1 MSLNVTTIYTRSQC
15 FVHFELMLL
24 IKDIKAFH
32 VLEQTYL
39 TFKLKSII
47 LQHKNCSME
56 IGKIGFCETH
66 ISYKIL

>member
-32 VLEQTYL
+32 ALEQIYL
-39 TFKLKSII
+39 TFKLKTII
-47 LQHKNCSME
+47 LQHKSYFTE
-56 IGKIGFCETH
+56 FGKTKFG
-66 ISYKIL
+66 